1 MDIPFCKY
9 RSRKI
14 NWNHSCGS
22 KLYLERYAK
31 AHCYNCDKNW
41 KISESQFKREHNI
54 ITQSV
59 ESKSNIR
66 KSILRKIIG
75 ALTTV
80 NNSDTKDISKLTNNK
95 YEDFIDSVFDNLD

>member
-1 MDIPFCKY
+1 MLKLIVIIVIRIGKY
-9 RSRKI
+9 
-14 NWNHSCGS
+14 
-22 KLYLERYAK
+22 
-31 AHCYNCDKNW
+31 
-41 KISESQFKREHNI
+41 QREHNI

-80 NNSDTKDISKLTNNK
+80 NNSDTKEISKLTNNK